1 MVIAITFI
9 AISIRTNALFP
20 GRGEPVEVVVCSAA
34 RGCSGGLSSGC
45 MSCGARC
52 TPTSRPGIRQRA
64 RRRTRGSSARG
75 ADTRALAAGNS
86 GTGSG
91 CKVRDGSPGPDR
103 RGVPVAGSRHIT
115 AGPGCGGEPW
125 DCAPSRVQAASP
137 AAKGT
142 ACSLWADGRPCVAP
156 MHHDGRGGR
165 VVKWHG
171 CANHDWHVACSMNR
185 ALPSGR
191 SRGGAAGMFGT
202 FSGFTL
208 ARGGVACSTPTATPA

>member
-1 MVIAITFI
+1 MLCSPDGGNPSKSLFARPRVG
-9 AISIRTNALFP
+9 ALAGFP
-20 GRGEPVEVVVCSAA
+20 RGACLAELDAHQPHA
-34 RGCSGGLSSGC
+34 RGSVSAPGGGHGGPAREALIRGRWLQGIPAPAL
-45 MSCGARC
+45 GARC
-52 TPTSRPGIRQRA
+52 AMGRLGPIGVAFPSRGAGTSPQGLVVAASPGIAHQ
-64 RRRTRGSSARG
+64 
-75 ADTRALAAGNS
+75 
-86 GTGSG
+86 
-91 CKVRDGSPGPDR
+91 
-103 RGVPVAGSRHIT
+103 
-115 AGPGCGGEPW
+115 
-125 DCAPSRVQAASP
+125 SRVQAASP

-142 ACSLWADGRPCVAP
+142 ACSLWADGRSCVAS